1 MYMGICFRCCFVEAL
16 CAQRSEQT
24 FPAAVNFTHL
34 YHVLHGV
41 ENCRS
46 VLVMPQTEFVID
58 VWLSGATLTCPSYFN
73 YFWMWLWSGSGCV
86 CLWLSI
92 TFWHSLS
99 ECRLREWAVR
109 SEVKESTKRV
119 IPKSL
124 RSSPDADA
132 QQSNK
137 KPFKSR
143 RPTEKLLCGQ
153 INFFKYI

>member
-124 RSSPDADA
+124 RGSPDADA

-143 RPTEKLLCGQ
+143 RPTCCRKTTLWTD
-153 INFFKYI
+153 